1 MNINPNNIELM
12 ISAVKEEQYPETN
25 LTVAESAY
33 NLADAMLKAKEA

>member
-25 LTVAESAY
+25 LTEIAF
-33 NLADAMLKAKEA
+33 KWTF